1 MTTSGNTL
9 IIKRKFSNIK
19 LYNSFLE
26 VLGPFRLYE
35 GHEGKLKQTVDCIL
49 LTLVRVGRY
58 DSNLRINIKDPW

>member
-19 LYNSFLE
+19 LYNPFLE
-26 VLGPFRLYE
+26 ILGPFRLYE

-49 LTLVRVGRY
+49 LT
-58 DSNLRINIKDPW
+58 